1 MSPGHN
7 RIIPS
12 LNVYHPSLEWSLVEG
27 QQFLFL
33 EADPTPDDP
42 TLTATYR
49 QPGGKVNKK
58 IILKLSELTPPKKD
72 EILRAHW
79 SFNKDFSNSSVLGK
93 RLDGS
98 PQNGAE
104 ISGGA
109 LQLER
114 ARGQF
119 VNVPRSFLDDNSA
132 GHSVSCWIHPNKLP
146 VYGSNDR
153 HFILETTAE
162 GKPASKAAYHLSLE
176 LSPATESE
184 NIAIRLHT
192 QTLSPGG
199 PQKAPVAKAQGAF
212 QSSHLRSE
220 IEGKWSHLVVCFD
233 SRCLKVFLN
242 GQVIATHV
250 LEYPGPAAEHGG
262 LIIGGHRAGTGRN
275 FEGKIDELIIW
286 QGVLDAVEVRKLYQK
301 GF

>member
-1 MSPGHN
+1 
-7 RIIPS
+7 
-12 LNVYHPSLEWSLVEG
+12 
-27 QQFLFL
+27 
-33 EADPTPDDP
+33 
-42 TLTATYR
+42 
-49 QPGGKVNKK
+49 VNKK

-72 EILRAHW
+72 ETLRAHW
-79 SFNKDFSNSSVLGK
+79 SFDKDFSNSSILGE

-104 ISGGA
+104 ISDGA

-132 GHSVSCWIHPNKLP
+132 GHSVSCWIQPNKLP
-146 VYGSNDR
+146 AFGSKDR
-153 HFILETTAE
+153 QFILETTAE
-162 GKPASKAAYHLSLE
+162 GKPSSKAAYHLSLE
-176 LSPATESE
+176 LSTATEAK

-192 QTLSPGG
+192 QTLRPGG

-250 LEYPGPAAEHGG
+250 LEHPGPAAEHGG